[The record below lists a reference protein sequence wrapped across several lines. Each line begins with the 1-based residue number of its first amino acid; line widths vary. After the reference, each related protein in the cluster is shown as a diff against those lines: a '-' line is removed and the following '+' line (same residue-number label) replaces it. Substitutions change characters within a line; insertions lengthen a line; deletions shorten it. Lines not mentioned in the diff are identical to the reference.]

1 MLVITQQEGEILEIG
16 GNIRIMIR
24 RVKGGWV
31 RLCIDAPRE
40 VAIQRIVP
48 DELKR
53 AKQGEDAEDA
63 EPHRAAGA
71 PPREVTPQEVVV
83 RRRRPAGSARGG

>member
-1 MLVITQQEGEILEIG
+1 MLVITQQEGEILAIG
-16 GNIRIMIR
+16 GDIKIMIR

-40 VAIQRIVP
+40 VAITRIVP
-48 DELKR
+48 DEVKR
-53 AKQGEDAEDA
+53 AKQGEDV
-63 EPHRAAGA
+63 EPEAPRSSAA

-83 RRRRPAGSARGG
+83 RRRRPAGGARGG